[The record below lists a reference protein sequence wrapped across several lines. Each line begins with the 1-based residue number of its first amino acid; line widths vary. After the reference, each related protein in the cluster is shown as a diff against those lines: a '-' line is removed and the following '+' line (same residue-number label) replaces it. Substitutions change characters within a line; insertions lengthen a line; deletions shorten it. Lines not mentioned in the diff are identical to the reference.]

1 MQEEQFEIY
10 ETPDKSARF
19 VFSYSDDKLTT
30 GLLIM
35 KPGSILAKH
44 NRPLGFENL
53 MQISGKCQTIVF
65 EEDDPESIEKEVEM
79 SPGDLV
85 QMNKGQWHIHAN
97 PFKEESITFFKLV
110 GDITEIMQKLRDDNI
125 KVKLEIK

>member
-1 MQEEQFEIY
+1 VQEEQFEIY

>member
-1 MQEEQFEIY
+1 
-10 ETPDKSARF
+10 
-19 VFSYSDDKLTT
+19 
-30 GLLIM
+30 
-35 KPGSILAKH
+35 
-44 NRPLGFENL
+44 